1 MTYSIVAK
9 DPATG
14 AVGVAVA
21 SRFFAAGATVP
32 HVAAT
37 HAVASQAWVN
47 PLWGTQGLARMQAGE
62 SAQAVLDDFLT
73 RDSGQNTRQCQ
84 MIDPTGRI
92 AAHTGPDCIDWAGH
106 EIGNG
111 FSVAGNML
119 AGPQVVAAM
128 ADAYR
133 NAMDDPFESR
143 LLTSLEAGEAA
154 GGDKRGRQA
163 AGLVVHRGEDYAWL
177 DIRADDHADPLAELR
192 RLLAV
197 AGERYLLIAD
207 YLPTKDAFSG
217 FPDRNELDA
226 KIAASDARR
235 KAEGHMS
242 ASHAPEP
249 KA

>member
-9 DPATG
+9 DPETG
-14 AVGVAVA
+14 AVGIAVA

-47 PLWGTQGLARMQAGE
+47 PLWGTEGLARMQAGE
-62 SAQAVLDDFLT
+62 SAQAVLDDFLH
-73 RDSGQNTRQCQ
+73 RDLGQSARQCH
-84 MIDPTGRI
+84 MIDPNGEI

-106 EIGNG
+106 ETGDG

-119 AGPQVVAAM
+119 AGPQVISAM
-128 ADAYR
+128 ANAYR
-133 NAMDDPFESR
+133 TAMDAPFESR
-143 LLTSLEAGEAA
+143 LLTALEAGEAA

-163 AGLVVHRGEDYAWL
+163 AGMVIHRGQDYAWL
-177 DIRADDHADPLAELR
+177 DIRADDHADPLGELR

-197 AGERYLLIAD
+197 AQERYLMIAD

-217 FPDRNELDA
+217 APDRKELDA
-226 KIAASDARR
+226 KIAASDAER
-235 KAEGHMS
+235 KAQGRPS
-242 ASHAPEP
+242 ASHAPD
-249 KA
+249 AIL